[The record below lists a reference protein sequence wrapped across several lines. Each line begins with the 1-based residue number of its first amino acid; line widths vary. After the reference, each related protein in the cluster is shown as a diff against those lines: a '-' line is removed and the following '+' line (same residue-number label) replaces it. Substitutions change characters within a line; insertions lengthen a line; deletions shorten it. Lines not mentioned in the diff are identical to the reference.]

1 MQNLKDITLKE
12 SSSIKDALKVI
23 GHNNLRIALV
33 LGKNKTLKGIVTD
46 ADIRHGLLSN
56 LTIDDNVKFI
66 MKQDPITAN
75 EDTPLEQIIT
85 LASRHNIYEIP
96 ILNKKNQ
103 VIRVESVA
111 KIIISK
117 TNLNEV
123 VIMAGGLGS
132 RLAPLTNETPK
143 PMLKV
148 GTKPILQTIIERLIK
163 QNFCNFTICI
173 NYKGEVIRNYFGDG
187 KKFGA
192 NIKYI
197 QEHTRLGTAG
207 ALSLIKQ
214 KQELPIIVMNADI
227 ITDLDFKAMLEFHTQ
242 NKSIATMGVREFEQT
257 IPYGVIESK
266 ESKITKISEKPTNKF
281 FINAGIYILDPSCIN
296 FVPNDEFFDMPTLFT
311 TLIKKRKKVMQ
322 FEIDEYWIDIGR
334 RNEYERANLEFKDS
348 K

>member
-214 KQELPIIVMNADI
+214 KQELPMNADI

-322 FEIDEYWIDIGR
+322 FEIEEYWIDIGR